1 MTLLPWQLDLWTQLN
16 DYKKQNR
23 VPQALLINGAKGIG
37 KLNLAELFAMSLLC
51 QKPGSDGLA
60 CGNCKPCFLLT
71 ADSHPDLIKIY
82 PEEAGKAI
90 TIGQIRLL
98 LTQLNLKPQFDSY
111 RVIIIHPAEQLNN
124 AAANAFLKYLEEPTE
139 RTIVILV
146 SNDLSIMPATILSR
160 CQKLNIQKPD
170 KNTVISWLR
179 SENPHLSLTEAET
192 IHRLSN
198 GAPFQAL
205 DFSKTETMTIRNNC
219 FNSWLEIAKQTE
231 QPTVIAEKWHKRQI
245 AQLLEWI
252 ATWLIDI
259 IKCKYQINSVSLYNP
274 DFKKQL
280 DYLAQKI
287 ILADAFRLY
296 DLVLISKQR
305 SETQLNKQSMLE
317 EILIGWYRINQTNS

>member
-1 MTLLPWQLDLWTQLN
+1 MTLLPWQADLWHQLN

-37 KLNLAELFAMSLLC
+37 KLNLAEQFAISLLC
-51 QKPGSDGLA
+51 EKPDSNGLA
-60 CGNCKPCFLLT
+60 CGNCKPCLLLK

-82 PEEAGKAI
+82 PEELGKAI

-124 AAANAFLKYLEEPTE
+124 SAANAYLKYLEEPTE

-160 CQKLNIQKPD
+160 CQKFYIQKPD
-170 KNTVISWLR
+170 KSSVIDWLR
-179 SENPHLSLTEAET
+179 GQNPELSITEAET
-192 IHRLSN
+192 IHRLCN
-198 GAPFQAL
+198 GAPFEAL
-205 DFSKTETMTIRNNC
+205 EFSKSETMSIRNNC

-231 QPTVIAEKWHKRQI
+231 QPTVIAEKWHKLQI
-245 AQLLEWI
+245 TQLLEWI

-287 ILADAFRLY
+287 ILPDAFKLY
-296 DLVLISKQR
+296 DLILISKQR
-305 SETQLNKQSMLE
+305 AETQLNKQAMLE
-317 EILIGWYRINQTNS
+317 EILIGWYRINQTKS

>member
-160 CQKLNIQKPD
+160 CQKLK
-170 KNTVISWLR
+170 L
-179 SENPHLSLTEAET
+179 
-192 IHRLSN
+192 
-198 GAPFQAL
+198 
-205 DFSKTETMTIRNNC
+205 
-219 FNSWLEIAKQTE
+219 
-231 QPTVIAEKWHKRQI
+231 
-245 AQLLEWI
+245 
-252 ATWLIDI
+252 
-259 IKCKYQINSVSLYNP
+259 
-274 DFKKQL
+274 
-280 DYLAQKI
+280 
-287 ILADAFRLY
+287 
-296 DLVLISKQR
+296 
-305 SETQLNKQSMLE
+305 
-317 EILIGWYRINQTNS
+317 